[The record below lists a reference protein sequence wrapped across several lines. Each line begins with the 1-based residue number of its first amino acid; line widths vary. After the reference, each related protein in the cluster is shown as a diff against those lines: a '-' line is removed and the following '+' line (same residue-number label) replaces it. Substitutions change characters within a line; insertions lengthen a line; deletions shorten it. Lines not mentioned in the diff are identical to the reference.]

1 MSWSAVRSRPSI
13 SAWCIT
19 RMTSSLGTSVD
30 SQITTLPTGPFHVQY
45 VHIYIYIYYVICILY
60 LYIICPL
67 HVHSCFAGFYTN
79 LAYGILPLSSW
90 SVVLKKISASPKFC
104 TAAGFPPFIAVSNCS
119 NSFTD
124 KCPDLMQID
133 DHMQLRHQ
141 WHPLTP
147 SRT

>member
-45 VHIYIYIYYVICILY
+45 VHIYIYYVICILY

-90 SVVLKKISASPKFC
+90 SVVLKKNQC
-104 TAAGFPPFIAVSNCS
+104 IAQILHSGWLPTIHC
-119 NSFTD
+119 
-124 KCPDLMQID
+124 CQQLLQLIYWQMPWPDADRWSHATQTSV
-133 DHMQLRHQ
+133 
-141 WHPLTP
+141 TP
-147 SRT
+147 TNT

>member
-1 MSWSAVRSRPSI
+1 MECGEVEAKHICLMHYTDDLISRYLSWLSDHNPANWSIPRPI
-13 SAWCIT
+13 CT
-19 RMTSSLGTSVD
+19 
-30 SQITTLPTGPFHVQY
+30 Y
-45 VHIYIYIYYVICILY
+45 IYIYIYYVICILY